1 MADSDSSSTSSENIQ
16 SSTSHSSNIWDH
28 NFQESDFLTS
38 IQVDSPFSSFDF
50 EFEHSVNMSS
60 EEESP
65 SVTTTPV
72 TTLLTWEESTKLST
86 SSIVCPKIG
95 GLVKQDDGTLLAFSG
110 TDPDKK
116 VNVWSY
122 DADKN
127 TYVIEQDA
135 RNPNWTDQQGP
146 SHVGQYR
153 PRDIKQLLQ
162 IEKSCVTYTHTIK
175 FLGLTSKDGSA
186 PPISLSTWSQ
196 IIRTHL
202 IHNGMWDVF
211 QYEDPLTKTK
221 VDLLKNMGRF
231 QLEEV
236 KKQIANVK
244 LISDYYALQNLEW
257 SGRYLLA
264 SIHSSLY
271 EKVLNK
277 IPVNSTG
284 PEVLSAI
291 IACSATYSYDA
302 MENLKNK
309 LKNIKISD
317 FPGENVSKM
326 NVVIKDICDRL
337 YGSGFWEHDLL
348 NSICKKY
355 KAVSCEEF
363 RLWTLSNLTSKV
375 KVYLRMRGLQD
386 PDTIDP
392 SKCITYDQIL
402 DESTFQYEELFGQ
415 NEWTA
420 AVKVKPGESTLSE
433 VNLATISKAVIKHL
447 SGKSD
452 QSLQTKDG
460 SAGANGGSNQD
471 NASLLDKSKE
481 QKCTHCDQD
490 GCSYH
495 TCPHKATRWY
505 NIPPTGNTFSKL
517 HYRAKDKKSLPCLW
531 CTTCKSWRYTVLGGH
546 LAKDHAAWKAK
557 KDAASSTAADTPLA
571 SMASD
576 APTSARQVTFA
587 DTVSLAETDLH
598 FDASDLDG
606 FIWG

>member
-1 MADSDSSSTSSENIQ
+1 MADSTSSSTLSDNIP
-16 SSTSHSSNIWDH
+16 SLDPRFSIIWDH

-38 IQVDSPFSSFDF
+38 IQVNSPFSSFDF
-50 EFEHSVNMSS
+50 EFNHPASMSS
-60 EEESP
+60 EDES
-65 SVTTTPV
+65 TPPA

-86 SSIVCPKIG
+86 SSVVSPKVG

-122 DADKN
+122 NADKD
-127 TYVIEQDA
+127 TYVIEQDD
-135 RNPNWTDQQGP
+135 RNPLWTDQQGP

-175 FLGLTSKDGSA
+175 FLGLTAKDGSA

-202 IHNGMWDVF
+202 IKNGMWDVF
-211 QYEDPLTKTK
+211 QYEDPLTNTK

-236 KKQIANVK
+236 KKQMACVK
-244 LISDYYALQNLEW
+244 ITSDFYALQNLEW

-277 IPVNSTG
+277 IPVNFTG

-291 IACSATYSYDA
+291 IACSATYSYDS

-309 LKNIKISD
+309 LKNIKNSD

-363 RLWTLSNLTSKV
+363 RLWALSNLTSKV
-375 KVYLRMRGLQD
+375 KVYLRMRGLQN

-402 DESTFQYEELFGQ
+402 DESTFQYEELYGQ

-433 VNLATISKAVIKHL
+433 VHLATISKAVIKHL
-447 SGKSD
+447 SNKSD
-452 QSLQTKDG
+452 PSSQAKDG
-460 SAGANGGSNQD
+460 SSGGNGGANQD
-471 NASLLDKSKE
+471 NASPVDKSSD

-490 GCSYH
+490 GCSYDK
-495 TCPHKATRWY
+495 CPHKATRWY
-505 NIPPTGNTFSKL
+505 NIPPTGNVFSKL

-531 CTTCKSWRYTVLGGH
+531 CSICKSWRYKALGGH
-546 LAKDHAAWKAK
+546 LAKDHDAWKAK
-557 KDAASSTAADTPLA
+557 KDAAASTTTDTPLA
-571 SMASD
+571 TMASTP
-576 APTSARQVTFA
+576 PTSDRQVTFA

>member
-1 MADSDSSSTSSENIQ
+1 MADSRSTSTSSDNSQISDPQ
-16 SSTSHSSNIWDH
+16 FSFILDH
-28 NFQESDFLTS
+28 NFQESNFLNT
-38 IQVDSPFSSFDF
+38 IQVESPVSSSNF
-50 EFEHSVNMSS
+50 EFNLLSTMSS
-60 EEESP
+60 DNESASP
-65 SVTTTPV
+65 APN
-72 TTLLTWEESTKLST
+72 LLTWEESTKLPT
-86 SSIVCPKIG
+86 SEVACPQVG
-95 GLVKQDDGTLLAFSG
+95 GLMKQNDGTIIAFSG

-122 DADKN
+122 NVSKK
-127 TYVIEQDA
+127 TYVIEQDD
-135 RNPNWTDQQGP
+135 RNPLWSDQQGP

-175 FLGLTSKDGSA
+175 FLGLTAKDGSA

-202 IHNGMWDVF
+202 IKNGMWDVF
-211 QYEDPLTKTK
+211 QYEDPLTHTK

-244 LISDYYALQNLEW
+244 LTSDFYALQNLEW

-291 IACSATYSYDA
+291 IACSATYSYDS

-326 NVVIKDICDRL
+326 NVAIKDICDRL
-337 YGSGFWEHDLL
+337 YGSGFWEYDLL

-363 RLWTLSNLTSKV
+363 RLWALSNLTTKV
-375 KVYLRMRGLQD
+375 KTYLRMRGLQH
-386 PDTIDP
+386 PDTIDA
-392 SKCITYDQIL
+392 SKRITYDQIL

-420 AVKVKPGESTLSE
+420 AIKVKPGESTLSE
-433 VNLATISKAVIKHL
+433 VHLATISKAVINHL
-447 SGKSD
+447 SKHSNKSS
-452 QSLQTKDG
+452 QAKDG
-460 SAGANGGSNQD
+460 STGVHGGANQD
-471 NASLLDKSKE
+471 VVFPKE
-481 QKCTHCDQD
+481 KLSDQKCTHCDQE
-490 GCSYH
+490 GCNYR
-495 TCPHKATRWY
+495 TCPHKGTRWY
-505 NIPPTGNTFSKL
+505 NIPPIGKTLSKQ
-517 HYRAKDKKSLPCLW
+517 HYRSKDKQYLPCLY
-531 CTTCKSWRYTVLGGH
+531 CTICKSWRYIALGGH
-546 LAKDHAAWKAK
+546 LAKDHDAWQAK
-557 KDAASSTAADTPLA
+557 KDAASSTAATTPHANVA
-571 SMASD
+571 STL
-576 APTSARQVTFA
+576 PTSDHRVTFA